1 MHASVLYDV
10 AGALISMGVSLII
23 PTLIISVI
31 EAVVMLLLK
40 WDKFGQSLRVS
51 LLMNVASTVFGIGGV
66 LASSLIGPINFI
78 IENSIWLAVAI
89 AFLLTILIEVGI
101 LIWAKQGAK
110 RLNWLVGLIANI
122 VSYLLVI
129 LPLVWLNAD

>member
-1 MHASVLYDV
+1 MYASVPFDV
-10 AGALISMGVSLII
+10 AGALIAMGVGLII

-51 LLMNVASTVFGIGGV
+51 LLMNVASTIFGIGGV
-66 LASSLIGPINFI
+66 LVSSLIGPIDMYN
-78 IENSIWLAVAI
+78 ENHIWIAVAV
-89 AFLLTILIEVGI
+89 AFLLSILIEVGI
-101 LIWAKQGAK
+101 LISAKRGSA
-110 RLNWLVGLIANI
+110 RLNWLVSLTANTA
-122 VSYLLVI
+122 SYLLVI